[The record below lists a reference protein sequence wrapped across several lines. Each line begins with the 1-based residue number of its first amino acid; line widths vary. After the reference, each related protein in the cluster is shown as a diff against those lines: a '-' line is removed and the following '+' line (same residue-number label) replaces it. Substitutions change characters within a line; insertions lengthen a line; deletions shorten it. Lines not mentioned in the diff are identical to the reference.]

1 MEGRKQK
8 PPVTK
13 RSVVIARN
21 KSSISLGAEFWDALQ
36 EIATARGMTTAK
48 LVSCVDADRQ
58 HNNRSSAIRLFVLN
72 HYRQKQ

>member
-36 EIATARGMTTAK
+36 EIATARGMCEAGIM
-48 LVSCVDADRQ
+48 RRR
-58 HNNRSSAIRLFVLN
+58 RSPT
-72 HYRQKQ
+72 